1 MTTAQAE
8 KLRFAADNW
17 CPLNC
22 KSGSDRPGFMVEV
35 AQRVFEPL
43 GYEVEY
49 IETNWSRAV
58 QETRK
63 GSFHAIL
70 GAFPG
75 DARDFIFPQQELAL
89 LQNSLFVRRENP
101 WRYRGVHSL
110 REVRLGAINGYDYG
124 AELSRYLASDS
135 NPVTL
140 LSGSEKPLQRG
151 IRMLHKQR
159 LDAFVEADL
168 VFWYTASQME
178 LEEAFTVA
186 GTLGEP
192 LPAYIAFSPSDP
204 RSETFARL
212 LSEGVEALRA
222 SGELARILARYHLQ
236 DWR

>member
-1 MTTAQAE
+1 
-8 KLRFAADNW
+8 
-17 CPLNC
+17 
-22 KSGSDRPGFMVEV
+22 
-35 AQRVFEPL
+35 
-43 GYEVEY
+43 
-49 IETNWSRAV
+49 
-58 QETRK
+58 
-63 GSFHAIL
+63 
-70 GAFPG
+70 
-75 DARDFIFPQQELAL
+75 
-89 LQNSLFVRRENP
+89 
-101 WRYRGVHSL
+101 
-110 REVRLGAINGYDYG
+110 
-124 AELSRYLASDS
+124 
-135 NPVTL
+135 
-140 LSGSEKPLQRG
+140 
-151 IRMLHKQR
+151 MLHKQR